1 MDVLKLIMLHSY
13 ENVVKKFQSS
23 ICHKSRENQV
33 SPSLCLIDGRTDG
46 RTNRQTEISNYR
58 VATIILLTKCGK
70 KIGIFLKKEQKTKN
84 K

>member
-33 SPSLCLIDGRTDG
+33 SPSLCLIDGRTDE
-46 RTNRQTEISNYR
+46 QTDGNFE
-58 VATIILLTKCGK
+58 L
-70 KIGIFLKKEQKTKN
+70 
-84 K
+84 